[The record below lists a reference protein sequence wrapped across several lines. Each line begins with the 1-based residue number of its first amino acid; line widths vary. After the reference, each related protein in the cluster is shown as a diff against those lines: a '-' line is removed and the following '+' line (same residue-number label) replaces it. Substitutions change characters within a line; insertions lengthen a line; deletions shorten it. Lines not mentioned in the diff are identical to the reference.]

1 MAKRTG
7 VTIAEAAKHKA
18 RSEERKTDVSNHI
31 QRLGGKTRDDV
42 TGDLVRGPGSPLGRR
57 KGPTEQG
64 RGR

>member
-1 MAKRTG
+1 MAKREGATM
-7 VTIAEAAKHKA
+7 ADAAKHKA
-18 RSEERKTDVSNHI
+18 RSEERRKDVSNHL

-42 TGDLVRGPGSPLGRR
+42 TGDPIRGPGSPLGRR